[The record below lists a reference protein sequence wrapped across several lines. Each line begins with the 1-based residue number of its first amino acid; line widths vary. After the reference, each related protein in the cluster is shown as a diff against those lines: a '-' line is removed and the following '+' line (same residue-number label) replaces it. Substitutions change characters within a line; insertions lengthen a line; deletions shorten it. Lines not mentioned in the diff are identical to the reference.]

1 MGHMLRY
8 VVMNLYE
15 DTPEAEQR
23 KLISALED
31 IEGIKDIALDIERKE
46 VHFNIDG
53 AEPRVNALREACAG
67 AGFSLGIR
75 M

>member
-1 MGHMLRY
+1 MLRY
-8 VVMNLYE
+8 VVTNLYE
-15 DTPEAEQR
+15 GTPEEDQH

-31 IEGIKDIALDIERKE
+31 IEGIKDIALDVDRKE
-46 VHFNIDG
+46 VSFRIKG

-67 AGFSLGIR
+67 AGFTLGIR